1 MNQKAGTLSR
11 ECNATLKLA
20 ISQHPA
26 RKRRY
31 HEADV
36 EAVLAPI
43 WFQRF
48 IGVDAVTIE
57 RLTAQDPP
65 NDIPTRAMIMRS
77 CSSS

>member
-1 MNQKAGTLSR
+1 M
-11 ECNATLKLA
+11 
-20 ISQHPA
+20 
-26 RKRRY
+26 
-31 HEADV
+31 